1 MQLLRFPINLFLYKQ
16 LQFTWIEWKISLRLL
31 FIDKFSSW
39 NCSSLKAPLSITP
52 LAILISRPSDCCAD
66 HQMGVPSV
74 STTLDNPLQGVHVS
88 THCPLQENLVALQET
103 CIALQEIRIDFKSQ
117 YQNWV
122 SEMIGSLSDCFWQLL
137 APLALHV
144 LAQLTPLRQIKV
156 CLIGSN

>member
-16 LQFTWIEWKISLRLL
+16 LQFTWIEWINFIEASLHWQIL
-31 FIDKFSSW
+31 FLKMFF
-39 NCSSLKAPLSITP
+39 LKAPRKFMIPACGKLLGP
-52 LAILISRPSDCCAD
+52 
-66 HQMGVPSV
+66 
-74 STTLDNPLQGVHVS
+74 TLDNPKEGACLVV
-88 THCPLQENLVALQET
+88 TLQENLVALQET